1 MSRSNSWL
9 ISNSTGSTGCIGS
22 GNRTAIS
29 LQSSCL
35 LVECYRE
42 CVSYLIAELGGG
54 AEWNVASVCVPP
66 LLMHMVNPSTHRNV
80 VKGNTF
86 ICE

>member
-1 MSRSNSWL
+1 MYRVRESNGHFVVIYEL
-9 ISNSTGSTGCIGS
+9 EKKE
-22 GNRTAIS
+22 
-29 LQSSCL
+29 SCL
-35 LVECYRE
+35 LIECYRE

-66 LLMHMVNPSTHRNV
+66 LLMHMVTPSTHRNV

-86 ICE
+86 NLTCLC